1 MDVKPIVLII
11 DDDAFVQKVLKR
23 SLFEQYDVYTAS
35 NGTEGLDMAVHQQPC
50 IILLD
55 VEMPDKN
62 GFEVCRQLKMNEATR
77 SIPVVFISSRGSLEE
92 RIKGFELGAD
102 DYLIKPCSQEI
113 LLHKLGKLNAYLR
126 EKSTLKKY
134 KEDAEKTA
142 LEALTTSSELGKAIR
157 FVERTY
163 TLRSYSSLASAL
175 IDVGNFLSL
184 NTSLMFETR
193 EGKYFY
199 SSSSPQVAPLEQ
211 QVVEL
216 LHDNTR
222 FHDFGARTQI
232 NYPQV
237 AILIKNMPVNDSFRY
252 GRIKDVLPF
261 VLAAT
266 DAKLQV
272 LDAEYGVVK
281 QGQNLARSVDVV
293 KMTLSGLSEN
303 LRVNQSSVESVVHRL
318 LDEMSLRLPSMGL
331 DDDQEQYVLETID
344 RAFQQVVAHVE
355 DSQAIKQS
363 LEGIVRLLEHLTVQQ
378 YKIFHEPAENEFKP
392 PSCGGEIDGE
402 DDIELF

>member
-1 MDVKPIVLII
+1 MEVKPIVLII

-23 SLFEQYDVYTAS
+23 SLSEQYEVYTAS
-35 NGTEGLDMAVHQQPC
+35 NGANGLDVALHQQPC

-62 GFEVCRQLKMNEATR
+62 GFEVCKQLKANEATR

-126 EKSTLKKY
+126 EKNTLKKY

-163 TLRSYSSLASAL
+163 SLRTYASLASAL

-199 SSSSPQVAPLEQ
+199 SSSAPQLAPLEQ

-216 LHDNTR
+216 LHDSMR

-237 AILIKNMPVNDSFRY
+237 AILIKNMPVNDPLRY

-281 QGQNLARSVDVV
+281 QGHNLARSVDVV

-303 LRVNQSSVESVVHRL
+303 LRINQSSVEGVVHRL
-318 LDEMSLRLPSMGL
+318 LEDMSLRLPSMGL

-344 RAFQQVVAHVE
+344 TAFQQVLAHVE

-363 LEGIVRLLEHLTVQQ
+363 LEGVVRLLEHLTVQQ
-378 YKIFHEPAENEFKP
+378 YKIFHEPAEREHLDP
-392 PSCGGEIDGE
+392 AE